1 MAKRSQRKN
10 YDEEGKGNTF
20 KPFTAKTDKQK
31 EYFKL
36 INSHQITIAHGAAGT
51 GKSHV
56 ALASAAEAIYY
67 GEISKIVITK
77 PLVEAQEHLGYLPG
91 NIDEKQLPYL
101 LPVKYILNDLLGKSF
116 VENLIR
122 NGQIEVVP
130 LAYMRGLTFKDSFV
144 ILDEAQNTTPGQM
157 KLILTRLNQD
167 SKLIINGD
175 SRQVDIK
182 GANGLEDAIK
192 RLKWVPGI
200 AMIEFDRNDCVRA
213 DIISDI
219 ISAYED

>member
-1 MAKRSQRKN
+1 
-10 YDEEGKGNTF
+10 
-20 KPFTAKTDKQK
+20 
-31 EYFKL
+31 
-36 INSHQITIAHGAAGT
+36 
-51 GKSHV
+51 
-56 ALASAAEAIYY
+56 
-67 GEISKIVITK
+67 
-77 PLVEAQEHLGYLPG
+77 
-91 NIDEKQLPYL
+91 
-101 LPVKYILNDLLGKSF
+101 
-116 VENLIR
+116 
-122 NGQIEVVP
+122 
-130 LAYMRGLTFKDSFV
+130 MRGLTFKDSFV

-182 GANGLEDAIK
+182 GTNGLEDAIK

-200 AMIEFDRNDCVRA
+200 AMVEFDRNDCVRA